1 MSGFL
6 LDTNVASERRK
17 GPRINPGVAAW
28 YESVEDTDL
37 FLSVLVLGEIRK
49 GIERAR
55 PNDPAKARA
64 LERWLV
70 GLEQKFGDR
79 VLPVTPVVADQWGRL
94 CAIRLISTVDGLLA
108 ATALVHDLTLVTRNV
123 SDVAHTGVNLVNP
136 FAAS

>member
-17 GPRINPGVAAW
+17 GPRINSGVAAW
-28 YESVEDTDL
+28 YESVEDSDL

-49 GIERAR
+49 GVERAR
-55 PNDPAKARA
+55 PNDPVKARA
-64 LERWLV
+64 LEHWLA

-79 VLPVTPVVADQWGRL
+79 VLPVTSAVAEQWGRL
-94 CAIRLISTVDGLLA
+94 CAIRPISTVDGLLA

-123 SDVAHTGVNLVNP
+123 SDVAYTGVKLLNP
-136 FAAS
+136 FATS